1 MRVVVDLSVPL
12 KVTLVIYLYSGSL
25 TLTFPVTATGKTGG
39 PTHTF
44 TVVVSDTSP
53 MLTPYTISIELP
65 PGMYIISFN
74 ASNMFGVS
82 ENVDTIAF
90 GE

>member
-1 MRVVVDLSVPL
+1 MA
-12 KVTLVIYLYSGSL
+12 YFYSGSS
-25 TLTFPVTATGKTGG
+25 TLTFPVTATSKTGG

-44 TVVVSDTSP
+44 TVVIADTSP
-53 MLTPYTISIELP
+53 MLTKYTISIELS

-74 ASNMFGVS
+74 SSNMFGVS
-82 ENVDTIAF
+82 ENVDIMAL

>member
-1 MRVVVDLSVPL
+1 MVNSLVPL
-12 KVTLVIYLYSGSL
+12 KVTLVIYLYSGSS

-44 TVVVSDTSP
+44 TAVVSDTSP
-53 MLTPYTISIELP
+53 MLTPYAISIELP
-65 PGMYIISFN
+65 PGVYVINFS

-82 ENVDTIAF
+82 ENVDTIAL